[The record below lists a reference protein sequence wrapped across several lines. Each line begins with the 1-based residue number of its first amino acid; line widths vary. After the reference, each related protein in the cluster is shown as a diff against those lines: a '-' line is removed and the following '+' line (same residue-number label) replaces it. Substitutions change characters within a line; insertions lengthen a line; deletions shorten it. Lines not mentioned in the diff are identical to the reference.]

1 MRRKKYRG
9 EINIPAILKALGE
22 AERFLQSD
30 DAEDKKLGT
39 SLKRFFQKLF
49 ERRQKELRE
58 AIEKSAKL
66 QQKKIW
72 REECKK
78 E

>member
-9 EINIPAILKALGE
+9 EINIPAILKVLEE

-30 DAEDKKLGT
+30 DTEDKKLGT
-39 SLKRFFQKLF
+39 SMKRFFQKLLI
-49 ERRQKELRE
+49 RRQKELWE
-58 AIEKSAKL
+58 AIEKTAKL

-72 REECKK
+72 REKSTK